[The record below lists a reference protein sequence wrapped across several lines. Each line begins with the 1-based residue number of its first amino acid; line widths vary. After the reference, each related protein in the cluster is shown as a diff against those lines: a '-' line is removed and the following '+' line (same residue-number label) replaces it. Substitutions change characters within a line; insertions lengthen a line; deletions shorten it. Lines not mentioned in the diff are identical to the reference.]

1 MFLRQMIRK
10 KDGKEHRY
18 FSVVENK
25 RVFGGRVVQRHVL
38 YLGEINDTQELAWRR
53 SIEVFD
59 EDAARPRTLS
69 LFPEDRCEGLLPDSS
84 IVRLKLSQVR
94 LRRPRQWG
102 ACWLALTLWRELHL
116 DRFWAERLPASR
128 KGTRWDQVLFVLAAY
143 RLLAPGS
150 EWRLHRE
157 WFECSALADLLGA
170 DFALA
175 EIHKLYACHDRL
187 LVHKQ
192 ELFDHLVGRW
202 RDLFNVSFD
211 VLLYDLTSTYFEA
224 EPPFP
229 EGDKRRFGYSRDRR
243 PDCVQVVIALVVT
256 PEGLPL
262 AYEVMPGNTRD
273 NATLRGFLER
283 IARQYG
289 KARRIWLMDRG
300 IPTEEVLAE
309 MRAADP
315 PVQYVVG
322 TPKGRLTRLE
332 GELLAKPWQQA
343 RPGVEVKLLPQDGE
357 LYVFAQSRDRVA
369 KERAMRR
376 RQLKWLWKRL
386 AQIAAMKLT
395 REELLMKLGAARS
408 QAPTAWRLVAV
419 KVAKVK
425 APKVKGRKIKGRK
438 IKKPKIKRS
447 KGSTMF
453 GYQLRRDKLR
463 EARRREGRYLLR
475 TNLTENEPA
484 QLWSYYLQL
493 VAVEEA
499 FKNLKGDLA
508 IRPIFHQDE
517 TRVEAHIFIAFVA
530 YCLHVTL
537 GRRLHALAPGLT
549 PRSVIEK
556 LSAIQ
561 MIDIHVPTTD
571 GRELVLTRH
580 TEPEPDQRLLLDQLR
595 LELPAQPPPKI
606 TATLPHPQVGL

>member
-1 MFLRQMIRK
+1 M
-10 KDGKEHRY
+10 
-18 FSVVENK
+18 
-25 RVFGGRVVQRHVL
+25 
-38 YLGEINDTQELAWRR
+38 A
-53 SIEVFD
+53 EVDLD
-59 EDAARPRTLS
+59 EGAARPRTLS
-69 LFPEDRCEGLLPDSS
+69 LFPEDRCEGLLPDAS
-84 IVRLKLSQVR
+84 IVRLKLSQMR
-94 LRRPRQWG
+94 LCRPRQWG
-102 ACWLALTLWRELHL
+102 ACWLTLTLWRELHL
-116 DRFWAERLPASR
+116 DRFWAKRLPASR

-143 RLLAPGS
+143 RLVDPGS
-150 EWRLHRE
+150 ESRLHRE
-157 WFECSALADLLGA
+157 WFERTALPDLLGA
-170 DFALA
+170 DFGLA

-187 LVHKQ
+187 LTHK
-192 ELFDHLVGRW
+192 EDLFDHLVGRW
-202 RDLFNVSFD
+202 RDLFNISFE

-224 EPPFP
+224 NPPFP
-229 EGDKRRFGYSRDRR
+229 ENDKRRHGYSRDHR

-273 NATLRGFLER
+273 SSTLRGFLACIE
-283 IARQYG
+283 RQYG
-289 KARRIWLMDRG
+289 KARRTWLMDRG

-309 MRAADP
+309 MRASEP
-315 PVQYVVG
+315 PVQYIVG

-332 GELLAKPWQQA
+332 QELLAKPWQQA

-386 AQIAAMKLT
+386 AKIAAMTLT

-408 QAPTAWRLVAV
+408 RAPTAWRLVGI
-419 KVAKVK
+419 KVAN
-425 APKVKGRKIKGRK
+425 ARNWAKGCMTFSYWLK
-438 IKKPKIKRS
+438 
-447 KGSTMF
+447 
-453 GYQLRRDKLR
+453 RDKLR
-463 EARRREGRYLLR
+463 DARRREGRYLLR
-475 TNLTENEPA
+475 TNLTENDPA

-499 FKNLKGDLA
+499 FKNLKGDLG
-508 IRPIFHQDE
+508 IRPIFHQNE
-517 TRVEAHIFIAFVA
+517 ARVEAHIFIAFLA

-549 PRSVIEK
+549 PRSLIEK

-561 MIDIHVPTTD
+561 MIDVHVPTTN
-571 GRELVLTRH
+571 GRELVLTRY
-580 TEPEPDQRLLLDQLR
+580 TEPEPDQRLLLGELR

-606 TATLPHPQVGL
+606 TAELP

>member
-1 MFLRQMIRK
+1 M
-10 KDGKEHRY
+10 
-18 FSVVENK
+18 
-25 RVFGGRVVQRHVL
+25 L
-38 YLGEINDTQELAWRR
+38 YLGEINDTQELAWQK

-59 EDAARPRTLS
+59 EGAARPRTLS
-69 LFPEDRCEGLLPDSS
+69 LFPEDRCEGLLPDAS
-84 IVRLKLSQVR
+84 IVRLKLSQMR
-94 LRRPRQWG
+94 LCRPRQWG
-102 ACWLALTLWRELHL
+102 ACWLTLTLWRELHL
-116 DRFWAERLPASR
+116 DRFWAKRLPASR

-143 RLLAPGS
+143 RLVDPGS

-157 WFECSALADLLGA
+157 WFERTALPDLLGA
-170 DFALA
+170 DFGLA

-187 LVHKQ
+187 LTHK
-192 ELFDHLVGRW
+192 EDLFDHLVGRW
-202 RDLFNVSFD
+202 RDLFNISFE

-224 EPPFP
+224 NPPFP
-229 EGDKRRFGYSRDRR
+229 ENDKRRHGYSRDHRS
-243 PDCVQVVIALVVT
+243 DCVQVVIALVVT

-273 NATLRGFLER
+273 SSTLRGFLACIE
-283 IARQYG
+283 RQYG
-289 KARRIWLMDRG
+289 KARRTWLMDRG

-309 MRAADP
+309 MRASEP
-315 PVQYVVG
+315 PVQYIVG

-332 GELLAKPWQQA
+332 QELLAKPWQQA

-386 AQIAAMKLT
+386 AKIAAMTLT

-408 QAPTAWRLVAV
+408 RAPMAWRLVGI
-419 KVAKVK
+419 KVPNARNWAKGCMTFSYWLK
-425 APKVKGRKIKGRK
+425 
-438 IKKPKIKRS
+438 
-447 KGSTMF
+447 
-453 GYQLRRDKLR
+453 RDKLR
-463 EARRREGRYLLR
+463 DARRREGRYLLR
-475 TNLTENEPA
+475 TNLTESDPA

-499 FKNLKGDLA
+499 FKNLKGDLG
-508 IRPIFHQDE
+508 IRPIFHQNE
-517 TRVEAHIFIAFVA
+517 ARVEAHIFIAFLA

-549 PRSVIEK
+549 PRSLIEK

-561 MIDIHVPTTD
+561 MIDVHVPTTN
-571 GRELVLTRH
+571 GRELVLTRY
-580 TEPEPDQRLLLDQLR
+580 TEPGPDQRLLLGELR

-606 TATLPHPQVGL
+606 TAELP

>member
-1 MFLRQMIRK
+1 MFLRQTIRK

-18 FSVVENK
+18 FSVVENR
-25 RVFGGRVVQRHVL
+25 RVADGRVVQRHLL
-38 YLGEINDTQELAWRR
+38 YLGEINDSQERAWRK
-53 SIEVFD
+53 SIDVFD
-59 EDAARPRTLS
+59 EGAAEPRTLW
-69 LFPEDRCEGLLPDSS
+69 LFPEDRCEGLLSDTS
-84 IVRLKLSQVR
+84 IVRLRLSQAR
-94 LRRPRQWG
+94 LCRPRQWG
-102 ACWLALTLWRELHL
+102 ACWLALTLWRELQL
-116 DRFWAERLPASR
+116 DQFWARLPVSR
-128 KGTRWDQVLFVLAAY
+128 KGTRWDAVLLVLTAY

-157 WFECSALADLLGA
+157 WFERSALADLLGA
-170 DFALA
+170 DIALA
-175 EIHKLYACHDRL
+175 DIHKLYACHDRL
-187 LVHKQ
+187 LAHKDA
-192 ELFDHLVGRW
+192 LFEHLVARW
-202 RDLFNVSFD
+202 RDLFNASFD

-224 EPPFP
+224 DPPFP
-229 EGDKRRFGYSRDRR
+229 EGDKRRHGYSRDHR

-262 AYEVMPGNTRD
+262 AYEVLPGNTAD
-273 NATLRGFLER
+273 NTTLRGFLER
-283 IARQYG
+283 IERQYG

-315 PVQYVVG
+315 PVRYVVG

-332 GELLAKPWQQA
+332 RELLGKPWQEA
-343 RPGVEVKLLPQDGE
+343 RPGVQVKLLPQDGE

-376 RQLKWLWKRL
+376 RQLKWLWRRL

-408 QAPTAWRLVAV
+408 QAPTAWRLVPV
-419 KVAKVK
+419 VV
-425 APKVKGRKIKGRK
+425 PKT
-438 IKKPKIKRS
+438 
-447 KGSTMF
+447 GSTF
-453 GYQLRRDKLR
+453 SYRLDRNKLR
-463 EARRREGRYLLR
+463 QVRRREGRYLLR
-475 TNLTENEPA
+475 TNLTENDPA

-508 IRPIFHQDE
+508 IRPIFHQHQD
-517 TRVEAHIFIAFVA
+517 RVEAHIFIAFLA

-549 PRSVIEK
+549 PRSVLEK
-556 LSAIQ
+556 FAAIQ
-561 MIDIHVPTTD
+561 MIDVHIPTSD
-571 GRELVLTRH
+571 GRELVLTRY
-580 TEPEPDQRLLLDQLR
+580 TEPQAELKLLLDKLR

-606 TATLPHPQVGL
+606 TAEPPPPQATP